1 MYFVAQDGKVYD
13 DGRGGVTAPAYGVS
27 PYGERYELRAEDA
40 RHLTEQFFRD
50 HGRGLGD
57 MVAAATSAVGFQPCV
72 PCKRRQE
79 WLNDFGARI
88 GRIFHESRESTT
100 R

>member
-1 MYFVAQDGKVYD
+1 MYYVAEDGQVYD

-27 PYGERYELRAEDA
+27 PYGDRYELRPADA
-40 RHLTEQFFRD
+40 HALTERFFSD

-57 MVAAATSAVGFQPCV
+57 LVASATNAVGIAPCA

-88 GRIFHESRESTT
+88 GRMFVANREGM
-100 R
+100 